1 MKDSV
6 EKYTTSPTSIIAQN
20 VYLELIKS
28 SHLISFK
35 ERVQKAIFTT
45 IKNHVLVC

>member
-1 MKDSV
+1 MKDAV
-6 EKYTTSPTSIIAQN
+6 EKYTTSPTSILAQN

-28 SHLISFK
+28 SSFK